1 MRRASEVGQGI
12 PRHLRAW
19 LWNHDGRMAGFD
31 VRRTGRHRRT
41 PVIDRSWW
49 VVLGVCAAAVL
60 IAAVV
65 H

>member
-19 LWNHDGRMAGFD
+19 LWDHGGRMAGFD
-31 VRRTGRHRRT
+31 LRQTGRHRRQAR
-41 PVIDRSWW
+41 IHGSWW
-49 VVLGVCAAAVL
+49 IVAGACAAVVL